1 MIIKKFG
8 ITFKRLEREDIEL
21 LRQWRN
27 APSISQF
34 MEYREHI
41 TAEMQEE
48 WFESVN
54 NNNNLYFIIEYK
66 GKKIG
71 LINGKDIDWEKHSME
86 TGVFFWD
93 QDIYNTPVP
102 ILAVLILGELGVI
115 IGGLTAYA
123 RILKSNTRAIRYNK
137 LIGFELCE
145 GQEEV
150 ENQLYVMSRENYKKK
165 AEKLLKA
172 YQSVTGK
179 SRIHLN
185 LELKDYESGI
195 AQLVEK
201 SIDPAI
207 IKNVVQTG
215 EGKIYQY

>member
-8 ITFKRLEREDIEL
+8 ITFKRLEKEDIEL

-27 APSISQF
+27 APSISQY
-34 MEYREHI
+34 MEYRDHI
-41 TAEMQEE
+41 TPEMQEE

-54 NNNNLYFIIEYK
+54 NNNNLYFIIEYE

-71 LINGKDIDWEKHSME
+71 LINGKNIDWKKYSME

-145 GQEEV
+145 GQEEL
-150 ENQLYVMSRENYKKK
+150 ENQLYIMSRESYEKK

-172 YQSVTGK
+172 YQSITGK
-179 SRIHLN
+179 SQIHLN

-195 AQLVEK
+195 AQLIEK
-201 SIDPAI
+201 SVDPAI
-207 IKNVVQTG
+207 IKNVVQSG
-215 EGKIYQY
+215 EGKIYQF